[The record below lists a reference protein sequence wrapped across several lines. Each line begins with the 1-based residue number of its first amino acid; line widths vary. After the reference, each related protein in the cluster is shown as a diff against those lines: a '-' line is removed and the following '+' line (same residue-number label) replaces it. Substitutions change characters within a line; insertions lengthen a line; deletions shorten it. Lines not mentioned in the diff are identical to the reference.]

1 MELTVDGDAGELT
14 LRDLSPSCSIRDVH
28 EELQRRSGVPVK
40 QQLLTFSGAVL
51 GPSKTL
57 GELDCSPLHLT
68 SFAQLVKL
76 SPLRLPATEQRGI
89 QLSKIAAAL
98 RRLTKPSMQMSQ
110 LEALIR
116 FLAERSCPSGLVP
129 WRDRWG
135 SRIFLKDLNLYHLA
149 DWVICPSTAEDKCSY
164 VELIASDAE
173 AHGSVRR
180 GLRFMSAGLSPGT
193 SDRGLGRGRLYDNI
207 TETVGNTPCVKISD
221 AISPLGRT
229 IYGKLE
235 FFNPL
240 SSAAQLMRGFFL
252 KVKDRLACGIIE
264 DAERT
269 GQLKPGDTVIEASS
283 GNTGIGVAMLC
294 AQCVIVMAEPYSIER
309 RKLMRFLGA
318 KVVITPR
325 EFKGTGMGGK
335 AKELADAHGWFLCRQ
350 FDNDVNAETHYT
362 TTGREILNDF
372 KGMTLDRRKLDYFV
386 TGYGTGGTFAGAGVV
401 MQMLP
406 SNNETGGVASGI
418 KTEQNPDGSIVSHP
432 AFQFHPIQVWYF
444 LKALMLAAA
453 QETGYDEYIPV
464 PSDAAIDMSQALA
477 KTQGI
482 LTGISGGA
490 SMYAAVEV
498 AKKAPEGSVV
508 VAMIPERYLSTQL
521 FASIDAEMNDEE
533 LAISKSTPNF
543 QF

>member
-1 MELTVDGDAGELT
+1 
-14 LRDLSPSCSIRDVH
+14 
-28 EELQRRSGVPVK
+28 
-40 QQLLTFSGAVL
+40 
-51 GPSKTL
+51 
-57 GELDCSPLHLT
+57 
-68 SFAQLVKL
+68 
-76 SPLRLPATEQRGI
+76 
-89 QLSKIAAAL
+89 
-98 RRLTKPSMQMSQ
+98 
-110 LEALIR
+110 
-116 FLAERSCPSGLVP
+116 
-129 WRDRWG
+129 
-135 SRIFLKDLNLYHLA
+135 
-149 DWVICPSTAEDKCSY
+149 
-164 VELIASDAE
+164 
-173 AHGSVRR
+173 
-180 GLRFMSAGLSPGT
+180 MSAGLSPGT

-235 FFNPL
+235 FLNPL
-240 SSAAQLMRGFFL
+240 SS
-252 KVKDRLACGIIE
+252 VKDRLACGIIE

-283 GNTGIGVAMLC
+283 GNTGVGVAMLC
-294 AQCVIVMAEPYSIER
+294 AQRGYKCVIVMAEPYSIER

-372 KGMTLDRRKLDYFV
+372 KGMKLDYFV
-386 TGYGTGGTFAGAGVV
+386 TGYGTGGTFAGAGRAIRDERPEVKV
-401 MQMLP
+401 CLGEP
-406 SNNETGGVASGI
+406 EDAPLVASGI

-432 AFQFHPIQVWYF
+432 AFQFHPIQGWTPDF
-444 LKALMLAAA
+444 IPQMAAKGL

-508 VAMIPERYLSTQL
+508 VAMIPDTGERYLSTQL